1 MKKNNIA
8 LFVDKANIYAMKIV
22 KKNIN
27 SFVIH
32 TKQRQECFLLV
43 WLKGLKSEVSSF
55 GRIGPDA
62 LRGTGFKLRPTR

>member
-8 LFVDKANIYAMKIV
+8 LFVDKANIYVLSQNVHVYAMKKV

-32 TKQRQECFLLV
+32 TKPRQECFLLV
-43 WLKGLKSEVSSF
+43 WLKGLKSLVQQYLVWKN
-55 GRIGPDA
+55 R
-62 LRGTGFKLRPTR
+62 